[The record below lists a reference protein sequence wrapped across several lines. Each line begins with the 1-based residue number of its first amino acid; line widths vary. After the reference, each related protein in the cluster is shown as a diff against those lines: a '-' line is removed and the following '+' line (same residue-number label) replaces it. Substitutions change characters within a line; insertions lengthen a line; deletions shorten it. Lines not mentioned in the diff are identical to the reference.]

1 MHGMALWR
9 RVYADYRIEDVG
21 GIELLSQA
29 CATVDLVEALS
40 ARIAKDGEVIYVKG
54 IPRAHPAQKEAL
66 ACRGFIV
73 RTLNR
78 LGLNVETVKP
88 VGRPSGGIGIT
99 WNRGDE

>member
-1 MHGMALWR
+1 MAFWR
-9 RVYADYRIEDVG
+9 RVYAEYAIEDVG
-21 GIELLSQA
+21 GIELLAQA
-29 CATVDLVEALS
+29 AAALDLVEALS

-54 IPRAHPAQKEAL
+54 IPKAHPALKEPL
-66 ACRGFIV
+66 SCRSFIV
-73 RTLNR
+73 RTLHR